1 MNAIKSWLTC
11 LLRRDDI
18 YVVVVNKIDGDSE
31 ALIATFDETEA
42 IEFMLSMS
50 SINTD
55 QSYLINKV
63 KLV

>member
-18 YVVVVNKIDGDSE
+18 YVVVVNKTDGDSE
-31 ALIATFDETEA
+31 ALIATYDEADA

>member
-18 YVVVVNKIDGDSE
+18 YVVVVNKTDGDSE
-31 ALIATFDETEA
+31 ALIATYDETEA